1 MFFGS
6 HKNINEG
13 IINLLFL
20 SLDNLM
26 KQVMI
31 KPISLGILIMFF
43 ALSISA
49 QGVLQM
55 HAGYATGKMFNSN
68 LNGKFGGGFEVGVGR
83 IRKFSSNLE
92 LLTNVSFVRTK
103 PKENACYSV
112 KDQFAPAVKAVYDQ
126 SLTNFTYDGTLA
138 YYLIPDKLAFGVGLC
153 AQITLNEEV
162 IVEENTYD
170 YFLSNEDFTGRV
182 PSIEDLTPK
191 PGFNFFLI
199 GIEGNVLFSPIERW
213 QIYLKYNAFL
223 QDVYGI
229 PEGFGK
235 VNYGAV
241 RVGLSYKF
249 VRSKRDIRF

>member
-1 MFFGS
+1 
-6 HKNINEG
+6 
-13 IINLLFL
+13 
-20 SLDNLM
+20 M

-31 KPISLGILIMFF
+31 KPFSLGILIMLFS
-43 ALSISA
+43 LSISA

-55 HAGYATGKMFNSN
+55 HAGYAAGKLYNSN

-92 LLTNVSFVRTK
+92 LLTNVSFVKTK
-103 PKENACYSV
+103 PRENACYSM
-112 KDQFAPAVKAVYDQ
+112 KDQFAPAVKSVYDQ
-126 SLTNFTYDGTLA
+126 SLMNCTYDATLA
-138 YYLIPDKLAFGVGLC
+138 YYLIPDKLAFGAGLC
-153 AQITLNEEV
+153 ALITLYEEV
-162 IVEENTYD
+162 IVEDNPYN
-170 YFLSNEDFTGRV
+170 YFLSNEDFTGKV
-182 PSIEDLTPK
+182 PTIDDKTPT
-191 PGFNFFLI
+191 PGFSFFLI
-199 GIEGNVLFSPIERW
+199 GIEGNVLYSPKERW

-249 VRSKRDIRF
+249 VPSKRDIRF